1 MTQVKFGRQLNE
13 RAPFEVNDLVFS
25 GLPLSLSEE
34 RLLAG
39 AGEGG
44 SELELM
50 DAVLEV
56 LAQVLNARAQAAR
69 VDAGWLLENLAP
81 SDVEGILDY
90 LRATPVA

>member
-13 RAPFEVNDLVFS
+13 RAPFEVNGLVFS

-34 RLLAG
+34 RVLAG
-39 AGEGG
+39 AGDGG
-44 SELELM
+44 SEVELM

-56 LAQVLNARAQAAR
+56 LSQVLNVRAHGER
-69 VDAGWLLENLAP
+69 VDTAWLLENLAP

-90 LRATPVA
+90 LRATPVS